1 MAHSVT
7 CHGYSTM
14 VLNLF
19 LSDRE
24 ELEAPADAEPWLA
37 EYTHGM
43 GMEVPTVLASA
54 LVPQLTGLHLS

>member
-1 MAHSVT
+1 
-7 CHGYSTM
+7 M

-43 GMEVPTVLASA
+43 GMEVSAVLASA
-54 LVPQLTGLHLS
+54 LAPQLTGLHLS